1 MIITT
6 LLFLMLTVGVMG
18 AEPLPMAES
27 CEFKMLLNNELFNEP
42 EKGCA
47 SFWRLVEQ
55 VAGEHGC
62 QTVSKPEIEDDR
74 EICFID
80 TAAFDLY
87 KSSLLLRVRDEDPIQ
102 RQNGLLQFG
111 EDAELTLKYRSN
123 ILASATLAPLE
134 AVHGLAEVAG
144 IEEDIAVTASGPR
157 SFFSRSAE
165 FEELVTVPDA
175 PAALVKTFP
184 GLASAGLP
192 ASGAFKIVNDLVI
205 VEKRYRQ
212 GSINFADKDA
222 KAMFSFWYKKDE
234 PGKLFAAEFSFKLKL
249 NPDKPEKS
257 EKRRRA
263 ADAFFID
270 LISRTQSYRAAHQTK
285 TGMVYGLTD

>member
-6 LLFLMLTVGVMG
+6 LLILVLSASALG
-18 AEPLPMAES
+18 AEPLPMPES
-27 CEFKMLLNNELFNEP
+27 CEFKMLLNNELFNVP

-47 SFWRLVEQ
+47 SFWKLVEQ

-62 QTVSKPEIEDDR
+62 QTAAKPEIEDDR

-80 TAAFDLY
+80 TAGFDLY
-87 KSSLLLRVRDEDPIQ
+87 KRGLLLRVRDEDPGQ
-102 RQNGLLQFG
+102 GQAGGMRFS
-111 EDAELTLKYRSN
+111 EDAELTLKYRS
-123 ILASATLAPLE
+123 LLPASASVAPIE
-134 AVHGLAEVAG
+134 AVPGLAEVAEL
-144 IEEDIAVTASGPR
+144 EEDIAVTASGPR

-165 FEELVTVPDA
+165 IEELANVPDS
-175 PAALVKTFP
+175 PAALAKMFP
-184 GLASAGLP
+184 DLASYGMP
-192 ASGAFKIVNDLVI
+192 ASETFKIVNDLVI
-205 VEKRYRQ
+205 IEKRFRQ
-212 GSINFADKDA
+212 GSITFADKDA
-222 KAMFSFWYKKDE
+222 KAMFSFWYKKSE

-257 EKRRRA
+257 EKRRHE

-270 LISRTQSYRAAHQTK
+270 LIGRTQAYRTAQQTK